1 MDSILEAILNDE
13 LLSNALVGTFATQ
26 SEPVH
31 RCGRTARE
39 KRPPRNRNSQQTNP
53 ELATQ
58 MYQSGSKPAL
68 AAPALQSGDTNSQ
81 QRAGVNYNPLVS
93 HIRRLG
99 EIANPELATQMY
111 QSGSKPAL
119 AAHALQSGNTN
130 SQLRAGVDYNPLFSH
145 IRQ

>member
-1 MDSILEAILNDE
+1 MTNYLVMPWWEH
-13 LLSNALVGTFATQ
+13 LLPNPSQYTIVEGQHVRNVHPGTGT
-26 SEPVH
+26 
-31 RCGRTARE
+31 
-39 KRPPRNRNSQQTNP
+39 QQTNP

-58 MYQSGSKPAL
+58 MYQSGSKPVL

-93 HIRRLG
+93 HILQLG

-111 QSGSKPAL
+111 QSGSKPVL
-119 AAHALQSGNTN
+119 AARVLQSGNTN
-130 SQLRAGVDYNPLFSH
+130 SQLRAGVDYNPLVSH